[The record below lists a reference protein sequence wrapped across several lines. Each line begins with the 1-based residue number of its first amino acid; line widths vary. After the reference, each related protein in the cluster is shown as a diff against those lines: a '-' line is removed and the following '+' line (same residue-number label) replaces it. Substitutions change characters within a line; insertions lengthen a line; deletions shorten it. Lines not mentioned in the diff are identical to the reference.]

1 MNRDDLRV
9 VNNSFS
15 VGTPFNALLSCSI
28 FLLDTPLSEQQR
40 EYVETIRNSAVLTLQ
55 IIDGILDFSKIEHGA
70 IDLQVAPFSLRDCI
84 ESALQL
90 VAEPAATKDLELVFR
105 NNCSNIDMVHGDLT
119 RFRQCVINLIG
130 NAVKFTQEGHILVT
144 TEAEKLVERQKWRI
158 RVSVQDSGIGIP
170 ESAFDRLFRAFS
182 QVDTS
187 TRRTYG
193 GTGLGLA
200 ISKKLAEMMGGDIWY
215 GFFFS
220 LSRTPPPNS
229 LFLRVELS
237 H

>member
-1 MNRDDLRV
+1 M
-9 VNNSFS
+9 
-15 VGTPFNALLSCSI
+15 
-28 FLLDTPLSEQQR
+28 DTPLSEHQR

-70 IDLQVAPFSLRDCI
+70 IDLQVSPFSLRDCI

-90 VAEPAATKDLELVFR
+90 VAEPAATKDLELAFR
-105 NNCSNIDMVHGDLT
+105 NKCSWVDSVHGDLT

-130 NAVKFTQEGHILVT
+130 NAVKFTQAGYILVT
-144 TEAEKLVERQKWRI
+144 TEAERVPNSDKWRI
-158 RVSVQDSGIGIP
+158 QVAVRDTGIGIP
-170 ESAFDRLFRAFS
+170 QSAFGRLFRAFS

-200 ISKKLAEMMGGDIWY
+200 ISKKLAEMMGGDIW
-215 GFFFS
+215 
-220 LSRTPPPNS
+220 
-229 LFLRVELS
+229 
-237 H
+237 

>member
-1 MNRDDLRV
+1 M
-9 VNNSFS
+9 
-15 VGTPFNALLSCSI
+15 
-28 FLLDTPLSEQQR
+28 SEQQR

-70 IDLQVAPFSLRDCI
+70 IDFQVSPFSLRDCI

-90 VAEPAATKDLELVFR
+90 VAEPAATKDLELAFR
-105 NNCSNIDMVHGDLT
+105 NKCSNVDTVHGDIT

-144 TEAEKLVERQKWRI
+144 TRAEKLPNSELWRVE
-158 RVSVQDSGIGIP
+158 VSVQDTGIGIP
-170 ESAFDRLFRAFS
+170 DNARDRLFRAFS

-200 ISKKLAEMMGGDIWY
+200 ISKKLAEMMGGDIW
-215 GFFFS
+215 
-220 LSRTPPPNS
+220 
-229 LFLRVELS
+229 
-237 H
+237 